1 MYVTCSKLH
10 IIYTIAAIVYSIVRN
25 KLIFFGVCVNIDRC
39 ASDCVCW
46 CAGLFFNYIGPL
58 FTKYDVISS

>member
-1 MYVTCSKLH
+1 MLHVPNYKLH

-25 KLIFFGVCVNIDRC
+25 KLIFFGVCVNIDGW

-46 CAGLFFNYIGPL
+46 CAGLFF
-58 FTKYDVISS
+58 